1 MIVLF
6 ITGEDYS
13 AMEVEQEIGIEE
25 AYKLTV
31 KNGGKLTIDNEIL
44 YADLSVLK
52 FGDVDSTFIT
62 FIESELLDYD
72 QSKSTNFYVI
82 DAEVIK

>member
-1 MIVLF
+1 MIVLL

-13 AMEVEQEIGIEE
+13 AMKVEQEIGIEE

-52 FGDVDSTFIT
+52 FGDVDPTFIT

-82 DAEVIK
+82 DTEVIK